1 MNPVYRYFRNLFVW
15 SAWKL
20 GLMDV
25 PWYDDARIDEFEE
38 EAREPEEEVEE
49 CPTAWQFVGGLVFVA
64 LVLAAT
70 WAGLVAF
77 G

>member
-20 GLMDV
+20 GLKDV
-25 PWYDDARIDEFEE
+25 PWYDDAIIDEFEE
-38 EAREPEEEVEE
+38 EAWEPVAEVEE
-49 CPTAWQFVGGLVFVA
+49 YPTAWQFVGGLVFVA
-64 LVLAAT
+64 LTLAAT